1 LTAAVGSGSP
11 QLCKILL
18 NFEPGTSNVKPR
30 TLISNT
36 EPGTL
41 NPEPGTWNFEPR
53 NMLPPAEIKQYL
65 SKAFW
70 DVDIDPGKL
79 YHLLTGQL
87 NQADHITKERLFR
100 RLMETYSWYQ
110 ILEIVPADQL
120 NSLLDEELIGTLRTK
135 TLQKR
140 YAALA
145 EILRKN
151 PIPLAG

>member
-1 LTAAVGSGSP
+1 
-11 QLCKILL
+11 
-18 NFEPGTSNVKPR
+18 
-30 TLISNT
+30 
-36 EPGTL
+36 
-41 NPEPGTWNFEPR
+41 
-53 NMLPPAEIKQYL
+53 MLPPAEIKRYL

-79 YHLLTGQL
+79 YHLLTGQV
-87 NQADHITKERLFR
+87 NQVDHITKERLFR

-120 NSLLDEELIGTLRTK
+120 NSLLDDQLIGTLRTK